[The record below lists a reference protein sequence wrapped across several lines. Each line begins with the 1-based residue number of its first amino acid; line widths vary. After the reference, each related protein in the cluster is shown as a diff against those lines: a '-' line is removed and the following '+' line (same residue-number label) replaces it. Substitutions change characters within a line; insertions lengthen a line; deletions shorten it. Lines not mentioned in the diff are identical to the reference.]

1 MSSVGRKC
9 RSGLGPLHSAGF
21 TLVELLVVVAIIA
34 ILATLLFPALSGA
47 TSKAKRTVCLNN
59 LKQINLGLRMYSD
72 DSRDAAPSTPNTTHS
87 RPLWVLNWTGY
98 KKLMKGY
105 VGLNGVSSP
114 QDRLFACPADT
125 FYFDFMNAHYV
136 PGSLHEQTNCD
147 YSSYLFNGGN
157 LNRNRQTGG
166 YYGGIAGRTV
176 SSIKDP
182 ARTVLVAEQPTWF
195 PYSWHQPKLPASP
208 GFKDACFKDA
218 KNLVSFVDGHVS
230 YIKIYWSSDSH
241 SMAAE
246 YDPPRDYDY
255 KWSGD

>member
-1 MSSVGRKC
+1 MTTVGCNPRSVTEPVHTG
-9 RSGLGPLHSAGF
+9 GF
-21 TLVELLVVVAIIA
+21 TLVELLVVIAIIG
-34 ILATLLFPALSGA
+34 ILAALILTALSSVKA
-47 TSKAKRTVCLNN
+47 KAKRTVCLNN

-72 DSRDAAPSTPNTTHS
+72 DSRDTAPSTSNTTHS
-87 RPLWVLNWTGY
+87 RSLWGLNWTGY
-98 KKLMKGY
+98 EKLMGSY
-105 VGLNGVSSP
+105 VGLNGVTSP

-125 FYFDFMNAHYV
+125 FYFDFMNAHYELK
-136 PGSLHEQTNCD
+136 SLHDQTNSD

-166 YYGGIAGRTV
+166 YYGGISGRIV

-195 PYSWHQPKLPASP
+195 PYSWHQPQLPASP
-208 GFKDACFKDA
+208 GFKDA
-218 KNLVSFVDGHVS
+218 KNLVSFVDGYVS
-230 YIKIYWSSDSH
+230 YIKIYWNSDPH

-246 YDPPRDYDY
+246 YDPPPGYDY